1 MRVHLLVRQMQDAH
15 RWLELVVSMA
25 IVLHLSQTVLFVRSK
40 TNVHPVIVIAAY
52 ASLKLMVEYAHQ
64 AASAAQTIV

>member
-1 MRVHLLVRQMQDAH
+1 MRVHLLVRQMQGAY
-15 RWLELVVSMA
+15 RWLELVASMA
-25 IVLHLSQTVLFVRSK
+25 IVLHLSQMAQFASPK
-40 TNVHPVIVIAAY
+40 MNAHPAIVIAAY